1 LTSIP
6 ELRLRTSNQRGVNVG
21 GDFILYWMIAARRTA
36 YNFALDRAIELASAL
51 RKPLVILEPL
61 RAGYPFASDRFHSF
75 VLEGMADNAARLA
88 KTPVFYYPYV
98 EPEPGAGAGLLKRLA
113 DSACLVVTDEYPAF
127 FLPKMVAAAAQQIR
141 VGMEQVDSNGLL
153 PLRASTRVFTTAK
166 SFRIFLHRNIREH
179 LASLPKAD
187 PLRGAALS
195 PLPDSVA
202 KAIRSIQRK
211 WPAASPDLLAV
222 KPQAIAALPIDHA
235 VGAVDAVNTARAR
248 GGARAAGAALSSFL
262 KEKLDRYPDERDHP
276 DSAVASGL
284 SPYLHFGHL
293 SAHEVF
299 AKVARQEGEGGGEGE
314 GYAEGRLDAACAGKR
329 EGFWGMSP
337 AAEAFLDQLVTWREI
352 GFNVCDMR
360 PDYDQYASLPG
371 WARATLEKHA
381 GDPRPVLYSLEDL
394 EGARTY
400 DRIWNASQTE
410 LVREGRMQNYL
421 RMLWGKKILEWTRS
435 PEEALSVMLHLNNK
449 YALDGRDP
457 NSYSGIFW
465 VLGRYDRAWGPERP
479 IFGTIRYMSSES
491 AARKLHL
498 KEYLR
503 AYGPAVTEP
512 PGPRSRRRSAR
523 STIS

>member
-1 LTSIP
+1 
-6 ELRLRTSNQRGVNVG
+6 
-21 GDFILYWMIAARRTA
+21 MIAARRTA
-36 YNFALDRAIELASAL
+36 YNFALDRAIELAAEL
-51 RKPLVILEPL
+51 KKPLVILEPL
-61 RAGYPFASDRFHSF
+61 RAGYPWASDRFHRF
-75 VLEGMADNAARLA
+75 VIEGMADNAARLA
-88 KTPVFYYPYV
+88 KTPAFYYPYV
-98 EPEPGAGAGLLKRLA
+98 EPSPGAGAGLLERLA
-113 DSACLVVTDEYPAF
+113 ARACLVVTDEYPAF
-127 FLPKMVAAAAQQIR
+127 FLPKMVAAAAQEVQ
-141 VGMEQVDSNGLL
+141 VGLEQVDSNGLL
-153 PLRASTRVFTTAK
+153 PLRASRRVFTTAK
-166 SFRIFLHRNIREH
+166 SFRIFLHRNIRDH

-195 PLPDSVA
+195 PLPGSVA
-202 KAIRSIQRK
+202 KAIRAIQRK
-211 WPAASPDLLAV
+211 WPAASPDLLAL
-222 KPQAIAALPIDHA
+222 KPQAIAALPIDHG
-235 VGAVDAVNTARAR
+235 VGPGGAR

-262 KEKLDRYPDERDHP
+262 DERFDRYPDERDHP

-299 AKVARQEGEGGGEGE
+299 AKIARREGE

-337 AAEAFLDQLVTWREI
+337 AAEAFLDQIVTWREI
-352 GFNVCDMR
+352 GFNMCDMR
-360 PDYDQYASLPG
+360 PDHDQYASLPA

-400 DRIWNASQTE
+400 DRIWNASQVE
-410 LVREGRMQNYL
+410 LVREGRIQNYM

-503 AYGPAVTEP
+503 TYAPAATEP
-512 PGPRSRRRSAR
+512 AGPKPEKRSGKAQQEKGIR
-523 STIS
+523 